1 MATGDI
7 TEKFGAKW
15 GYGREEQITHFTL
28 EMVMAQATSEK
39 EEEFTINLLLTD
51 LYLEAPDLDPSAST
65 IKLELLSARDNV
77 IYSTGDLDASG
88 NAGDAMKHP
97 IHLQRALQ
105 GVTAAKLTAD
115 SDISENKTFMIE
127 FFGM

>member
-1 MATGDI
+1 MASGDV
-7 TEKFGAKW
+7 TEKIGSKW
-15 GYGREEQITHFTL
+15 DIGKDEQISHFTL
-28 EMVMAQATSEK
+28 EIEMAQATSEK
-39 EEEFTINLLLTD
+39 EEEFTVNLLLTD

-88 NAGDAMKHP
+88 NAGDKVDHP
-97 IHLQRALQ
+97 IHLQRALC

-115 SDISENKTFMIE
+115 ADISENKTFYLE